1 MEENKPKTFW
11 VLMNRRTGEFYAE
24 AKHLKFGTIQTVCTD
39 VKVAKR
45 FSTRK
50 MAEKKI
56 GGAYANFTAES
67 VYYIPKDYHLGNSA
81 KVVIVDDV
89 IAPKKKQT
97 KKDIE
102 ILKLQNEI
110 LSLRYERMTLLSDKI
125 EMLRNLEK
133 EFRILFRNDHTTLHT
148 IIEALVDMERRLV
161 EKYK

>member
-1 MEENKPKTFW
+1 
-11 VLMNRRTGEFYAE
+11 MNRRTGEFYAE
-24 AKHLKFGTIQTVCTD
+24 AKHLKFGTVQTVCTD

-56 GGAYANFTAES
+56 YGAYANFTAES

-97 KKDIE
+97 KKDLE
-102 ILKLQNEI
+102 ILKLNQEI
-110 LSLRYERMTLLSDKI
+110 LELRFRDATLLKDKLD
-125 EMLRNLEK
+125 MLKRLEK
-133 EFRILFRNDHTTLHT
+133 EFRILFKDDFGTLHT
-148 IIEALVDMERRLV
+148 IVEALADMERRLLN
-161 EKYK
+161 K